1 MSDDATTIIS
11 ACFDAWRAH
20 DPTTLRALIA
30 DDATFGGPLGG
41 ADIGRAAAAERVLA
55 DHRIPV
61 GQLLLTRIAFTG
73 ARCRRDEIGRSVRG
87 GTGV

>member
-30 DDATFGGPLGG
+30 DDATFGGPLGH
-41 ADIGRAAAAERVLA
+41 ADNA
-55 DHRIPV
+55 D
-61 GQLLLTRIAFTG
+61 QIAD
-73 ARCRRDEIGRSVRG
+73 AIRRLSAITIDY
-87 GTGV
+87 